1 MQRIVKLWW
10 SPEQY
15 AEKGLERTI
24 GRPAGCPNC
33 TKSQRLEAHG
43 YYRRWVSARD
53 EVGSLV
59 RIRVRRFFCQS
70 CRRTVS
76 LLPSFA
82 LSYRLLNNAVVE
94 GFFLGKEL
102 VDAER
107 RWEGLLKR
115 YRRQA
120 QQFSQRLIAIIGVGF
135 GLAPPAAKE
144 VGELIDWLTR
154 LCGGLGPATEQLV
167 NRWAVTLFGLYR
179 CHQRMVDG
187 G

>member
-1 MQRIVKLWW
+1 M
-10 SPEQY
+10 
-15 AEKGLERTI
+15 
-24 GRPAGCPNC
+24 
-33 TKSQRLEAHG
+33 
-43 YYRRWVSARD
+43 
-53 EVGSLV
+53 
-59 RIRVRRFFCQS
+59 
-70 CRRTVS
+70 S

-82 LSYRLLNNAVVE
+82 LSYRLLNNALVE

-102 VDAER
+102 VEAER
-107 RWEGLLKR
+107 RWEGLLKS
-115 YRRQA
+115 YRRRA

-135 GLAPPAAKE
+135 GLAPPRASE

-187 G
+187 